1 MLTEAQQHRLAAAL
15 TAAVGEGKS
24 LTGAQAERIARRTRA
39 ALRKVEWFALG
50 AGVVPQRYARN
61 VGSLGLDGQR
71 RCLAACAA
79 VVGLGGLGGHVVE
92 SLARLGVGRIIGV
105 DPDRFT
111 EDNLNRQLLAA
122 RDTVGQPKAEAAA
135 ARVAAVNCAVEFTA
149 HVASL
154 ADLDDAALRGCSVA
168 FDCLD
173 SIAAR
178 RLLAGR
184 CAAAGVVLIHG
195 AIAGWAGQVGT
206 CPPAGDLFDKLYP
219 GQKRGAERRL
229 GNLPFTAAVAANL
242 MVARAAALLLQ
253 PDAPPAQQV
262 QVFDL
267 LAGEWDTI
275 DL

>member
-15 TAAVGEGKS
+15 TAAVGDGKC
-24 LTGAQAERIARRTRA
+24 LTGAQAAQIARRTHLP
-39 ALRKVEWFALG
+39 LREVEWFALG

-71 RCLAACAA
+71 KCLAARAA

-105 DPDRFT
+105 DPDSFT
-111 EDNLNRQLLAA
+111 EDNLNRQILAA
-122 RDTVGQPKAEAAA
+122 PHNVGRPKAEEAA
-135 ARVAAVNCAVEFTA
+135 ARVAAINPAVEFAA
-149 HVASL
+149 HVASF
-154 ADLDDAALRGCSVA
+154 ADLDGALLRRCSVV

-178 RLLAGR
+178 RALAGR
-184 CAAAGVVLIHG
+184 CAEAGVVLVHG
-195 AIAGWAGQVGT
+195 AIAGWSGQVGI

-219 GQKRGAERRL
+219 GEKRGAERRL
-229 GNLPFTAAVAANL
+229 GNLAFTAAVAANL
-242 MVARAAALLLQ
+242 MVARAVALLLE
-253 PDAPPAQQV
+253 PDAAPAQQV

-267 LAGEWDTI
+267 LAGEWETI